1 MNPTEIYDEFALE
14 FPAVWPKDPNHTW
27 ESLYDGQTAS
37 AERISNLLA
46 RYIDATEVIVL
57 LHSDPGIGVITTR
70 EAAVRFI
77 VDHFLEAEMQVSDR
91 QYLCFVEISR
101 IGVGTGWRKHA

>member
-1 MNPTEIYDEFALE
+1 MSPTEIYDEAALE
-14 FPAVWPKDPNHTW
+14 FPAVWPHDPSRSW
-27 ESLYDGQTAS
+27 EIVYDGQSAS

-46 RYIDATEVIVL
+46 RHIDAGEVVVL

-70 EAAVRFI
+70 EAAAKFI
-77 VDHFLEAEMQVSDR
+77 VDHFLEADIQVSDR
-91 QYLCFVEISR
+91 QYSCFVEISR